1 MLLFKKKLNTYR
13 NITNNKLSR
22 NKNPGNNKLHFSQ
35 KLLPFF
41 YIYLLINSVIHADMT
56 YCSLFVLFNFCTT
69 WLFPFLQKTSRYRSA
84 QFATVVHNS
93 VTTSFCTPWIPFC
106 LFPCAK
112 FLFFYTIYFGD
123 RRMCW
128 IMYWWLQTIRNCCC
142 FKNNMRKCFILKFFF
157 VVRFSWNVCQ
167 QKITRH
173 SQQYIG

>member
-1 MLLFKKKLNTYR
+1 M
-13 NITNNKLSR
+13 
-22 NKNPGNNKLHFSQ
+22 
-35 KLLPFF
+35 
-41 YIYLLINSVIHADMT
+41 IHADMT

-69 WLFPFLQKTSRYRSA
+69 WLFPFLQKTTRYRSA

-142 FKNNMRKCFILKFFF
+142 FKNNMRKCFILKFFCRSFF
-157 VVRFSWNVCQ
+157 VKCVSTENNKTQPTISDKCSVFWMCDLTRARIGTLMQC
-167 QKITRH
+167 KICLWKVTEMH
-173 SQQYIG
+173 ISV